1 MFARIVNLLNGTRES
16 ETNTDPLLHSDKV
29 RDSWAG
35 LQLWRRCRLQE
46 AHPILDTEASG
57 SNPFPTIVYT
67 RSSSSL
73 LSRAITSDP
82 TLTYLT
88 VCGNTFYHAACILL
102 LQTGLITEISA
113 LDPPEV
119 VSLWLLSHVLHH

>member
-1 MFARIVNLLNGTRES
+1 MNLLNGTRES
-16 ETNTDPLLHSDKV
+16 ELNTDPVLYSDKV
-29 RDSWAG
+29 KDSWAG

-73 LSRAITSDP
+73 LPRPIIFGP
-82 TLTYLT
+82 YLTDLT

-119 VSLWLLSHVLHH
+119 VSLCLLSHVLQLTS